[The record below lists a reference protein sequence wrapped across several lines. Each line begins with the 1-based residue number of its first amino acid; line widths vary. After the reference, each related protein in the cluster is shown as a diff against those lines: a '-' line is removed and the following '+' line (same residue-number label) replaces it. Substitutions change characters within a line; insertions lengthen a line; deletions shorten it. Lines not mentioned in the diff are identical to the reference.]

1 MKQETQ
7 SSIKLT
13 QLAELIEDISTAMLT
28 TRQDSGL
35 MVSRPMS
42 PLLMDAD
49 GAIWFFT
56 DKTSAKTQHLDDM
69 NLSFVDASDGTYV
82 SISGSGRLV
91 DDQIKIDEL
100 WTAFARPWFP
110 EGKDSAN
117 LTLLRFDPHL
127 AEYWDGPQSK
137 MVRFFATGASIV
149 AGKPVGMGD
158 HAVLT
163 DLKATLPLAKSLNA

>member
-1 MKQETQ
+1 MKLETQ
-7 SSIKLT
+7 SSAKLT
-13 QLAELIEDISTAMLT
+13 QLSELIEDITVAMLT
-28 TRQDSGL
+28 TYQDSGL

-56 DKTSAKTQHLDDM
+56 DKTSAKTQHLDDV

-82 SISGSGRLV
+82 SISGVGRVV
-91 DDQIKIDEL
+91 DDSVKIDAL

-110 EGKDSAN
+110 EGKDSVN
-117 LTLLRFDPHL
+117 LALLRVEPHL
-127 AEYWDGPQSK
+127 AEYWDGPESK
-137 MVRFFATGASIV
+137 MVRFFAIGASIV
-149 AGKPVGMGD
+149 AGKPVGMGE

-163 DLKATLPLAKSLNA
+163 DLKERSVHAS